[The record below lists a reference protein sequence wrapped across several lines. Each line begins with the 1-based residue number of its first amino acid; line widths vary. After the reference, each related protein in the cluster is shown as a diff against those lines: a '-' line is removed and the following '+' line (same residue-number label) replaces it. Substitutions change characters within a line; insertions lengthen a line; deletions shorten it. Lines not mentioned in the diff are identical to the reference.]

1 MLIPR
6 HEVAMLMPRRKDYGR
21 DLMRIVMFAVSF
33 ALCYA
38 HSTPGGAQG
47 YPVKPLRLVS
57 PYAPGGGT
65 DILARL
71 IGQKLSDA
79 LGQSVIVENR
89 PGAGGVIGTEIVARS
104 APDGYTIMLASP
116 SPIVVAP
123 HLYKKLPYDPLKD
136 LAPITMIA
144 VVPAL
149 LVVHPS
155 LPVKSVKDVVA
166 LARSRPG
173 QLTFSS
179 SGNGGTGHLAGEM
192 LKMMTGVDMVHVPYK
207 GTGPA
212 TTAVLSG
219 EVSMSF
225 GNIISTLPY
234 AKSGRLRAIAVT
246 TLKRSRVLPDI
257 PAIAETFPGY
267 SAGPWYGVLAP
278 AGMPAPILSRL
289 NGEIVKILR
298 SPEITQNLSAEGAD
312 PVGNTPAEFAAH
324 LQAETERWG
333 KVVRQ
338 TKMKAE

>member
-1 MLIPR
+1 MRFLIV
-6 HEVAMLMPRRKDYGR
+6 VAG
-21 DLMRIVMFAVSF
+21 V
-33 ALCYA
+33 ALFFL
-38 HSTPGGAQG
+38 HPVLGVAQV
-47 YPVKPLRLVS
+47 YPTKSLRMVS
-57 PYAPGGGT
+57 PYPPGGGT
-65 DILARL
+65 DTLARL
-71 IGQKLSDA
+71 IGQKLSEA
-79 LGQSVIVENR
+79 LGQPVVVENR

-123 HLYKKLPYDPLKD
+123 HLHKKLPYQPLKD

-144 VVPAL
+144 VVPAV

-155 LPVKSVKDVVA
+155 LPAKSVKNVVS
-166 LARSRPG
+166 LAKSRPG

-212 TTAVLSG
+212 IIAVISG

-225 GNIISTLPY
+225 GNIISTLPH
-234 AKSGRLRAIAVT
+234 ARSGRLLAVAVT
-246 TLKRSRVLPDI
+246 TPKRSPVLPEV
-257 PAIAETFPGY
+257 PAIAETLPGY

-278 AGMPAPILSRL
+278 AGIPSAILTRL
-289 NGEIVKILR
+289 NREIVSILR
-298 SPEITQNLSAEGAD
+298 SSEVSQNLSNEGAD
-312 PVGNTPAEFAAH
+312 PVGNTPLEFAAH
-324 LQAETERWG
+324 LKAETERWG

-338 TKMKAE
+338 AKMKIE

>member
-1 MLIPR
+1 MRFLIV
-6 HEVAMLMPRRKDYGR
+6 VAG
-21 DLMRIVMFAVSF
+21 F
-33 ALCYA
+33 ALFFL
-38 HSTPGGAQG
+38 HPVLGVAQV
-47 YPVKPLRLVS
+47 YPTKSLRMVS
-57 PYAPGGGT
+57 PYPPGGGT
-65 DILARL
+65 DTLARL
-71 IGQKLSDA
+71 IGQKLSEA
-79 LGQSVIVENR
+79 LGQPVVVENR

-123 HLYKKLPYDPLKD
+123 HLHKKLPYQPLKD

-144 VVPAL
+144 VVPAV

-155 LPVKSVKDVVA
+155 LQAKSVKNVVS
-166 LARSRPG
+166 LAKSRPG

-212 TTAVLSG
+212 IIAVISG

-225 GNIISTLPY
+225 GNIISTLPH
-234 AKSGRLRAIAVT
+234 ARSGRLLAVAVT
-246 TLKRSRVLPDI
+246 TPKRSPVLPEV
-257 PAIAETFPGY
+257 PAIAETLPGY

-278 AGMPAPILSRL
+278 AGIPSAILTRL
-289 NGEIVKILR
+289 NREIVSILR
-298 SPEITQNLSAEGAD
+298 SSEVSQNLSNEGAD
-312 PVGNTPAEFAAH
+312 PVGNTPPEFAAH
-324 LQAETERWG
+324 LKAETERWG

-338 TKMKAE
+338 AKMKIE